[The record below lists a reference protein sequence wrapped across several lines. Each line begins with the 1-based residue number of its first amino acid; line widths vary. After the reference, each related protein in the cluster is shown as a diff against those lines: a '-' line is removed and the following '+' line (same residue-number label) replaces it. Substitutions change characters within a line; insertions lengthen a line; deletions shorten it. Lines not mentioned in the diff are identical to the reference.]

1 MNSKLNLPSILPI
14 FPLSNFIFFPNTS
27 IPLNIFEERYL
38 KMVNDCMQKDRIIGM
53 IQPKSKVN
61 KKNIPELYSIGCAGK
76 IISFNETEDNNI
88 LLVLNGICRFKIL
101 TELQNN
107 KLYRECKISFE
118 EFKNDSVSNKE
129 VFKFSNSNILLN
141 NFKTFFQKK
150 RLSINWKELEKQNIC
165 QVINTLSMISPF
177 SLEEK
182 QILLEANNLESRKKI
197 LLEILNI
204 YLSSYVENKTIQ

>member
-129 VFKFSNSNILLN
+129 VFKFSNSTI
-141 NFKTFFQKK
+141 
-150 RLSINWKELEKQNIC
+150 
-165 QVINTLSMISPF
+165 ISSKYQF
-177 SLEEK
+177 LRVK
-182 QILLEANNLESRKKI
+182 
-197 LLEILNI
+197 
-204 YLSSYVENKTIQ
+204 

>member
-1 MNSKLNLPSILPI
+1 MNSKLNLPNILPI
-14 FPLSNFIFFPNTS
+14 FPLSNFIFFPKTS

-38 KMVNDCMQKDRIIGM
+38 EMVNDSMKKDRIIGM

-101 TELQNN
+101 TELENN
-107 KLYRECKISFE
+107 KLYRECKINFE
-118 EFKNDSVSNKE
+118 EFKHDSVSNKE
-129 VFKFSNSNILLN
+129 VFESSNYNILIN
-141 NFKTFFQKK
+141 NFKIFFQKK
-150 RLSINWKELEKQNIC
+150 RLSINWKEFEKQGIT
-165 QVINTLSMISPF
+165 QIINTLSMVSPF

-197 LLEILNI
+197 LLEILNT
-204 YLSSYVENKTIQ
+204 YLSTNVENKTIQ